1 MSDAT
6 FTYSDGG
13 LTNMIKDLT
22 TKEIRRV
29 ERKSLSKTAGILK
42 RSVKQQF
49 KKELPAATHQSE
61 KYSDRLIDAIRS
73 TVYEEQNEM
82 MVKIHSMGVR
92 AKDSGTFRAR
102 FWAVGTKERN
112 SDGHNRGSIKATN
125 FFTKGVDSVSSKAVQ
140 TLNKTFTNELGKVFE
155 KKYTEQKI

>member
-13 LTNMIKDLT
+13 LTNMIKDLA

-29 ERKSLSKTAGILK
+29 ERKSLSKTAGVLK

-82 MVKIHSMGVR
+82 MVKIHTMGVR
-92 AKDSGTFRAR
+92 AKDSGTWRAR
-102 FWAVGTKERN
+102 FWAVGTRERN
-112 SDGHNRGSIKATN
+112 SDGRNRGHIEKTD
-125 FFTKGVDSVSSKAVQ
+125 FFNKGVQSSSGKALN
-140 TLNKTFTNELGKVFE
+140 TLNTTFSNELEKVLQ
-155 KKYTEQKI
+155 KKYNEQKI